1 MNRSDAKKQLA
12 RKYAR
17 AFFHS
22 FPNSVTENGLLECVQ
37 RLTVCYE
44 KNKRSFYTLALSS
57 AHIGERCEGLAK
69 LLNHFEIPEKIHLLI
84 EVMLR
89 KKKLDLFPFL
99 LPALVEEF
107 RKRNDLQE
115 VHVSTAQP
123 LSQTEQARLEKSM
136 QERIPGSLSFVYTH
150 DPSLIAGI
158 KVQTTTHYWEETL
171 ARTIRTLE
179 HRLQLQEKV

>member
-1 MNRSDAKKQLA
+1 MNRSDARKQLA

-17 AFFHS
+17 AFLRS
-22 FPNSVTENGLLECVQ
+22 FPDSVTEQCLLQSVA
-37 RLTVCYE
+37 RLTTCYE
-44 KNKRSFYTLALSS
+44 ENKRSFYTLALSS
-57 AHIGERCEGLAK
+57 AHIEERCQGLAK
-69 LLNHFEIPEKIHLLI
+69 LLNHFEVPEKIHLLI

-89 KKKLDLFPFL
+89 KKKLGLFPFL
-99 LPALVEEF
+99 LPALIEEF

-123 LSQTEQARLEKSM
+123 LSPTEQARLEKSM

-158 KVQTTTHYWEETL
+158 KVQTKTHYWEESL